1 MAASVWSSPLSDSVS
16 VWIDR
21 SLADTMPEVDVFVG
35 TGNFLDLPELA
46 GKWLELLHQATPR
59 MTRVAVMWDPGTG
72 DAQRRAVETGARALG
87 VVVQLF
93 AVRQRGELEAGVRL
107 AAEARADAMVI
118 LSSPLFSG
126 PALQSIAGLAVRSR
140 LPSIGLFPRYAEAGG
155 LLAYGPN
162 AVALYRQEA
171 GIVAKILKGARPAD
185 LPIVRPARFELV
197 VNVRTAKQLGVVVP
211 PELLGRADRIIE

>member
-1 MAASVWSSPLSDSVS
+1 MVFGDLHAFVPHTAEGVGFFLGLVAVGTEPIDLARELVRRSVDVIHAAGPQALHAASAATTTIPIVAHDFETDPVAAGFIASYARPGRN
-16 VWIDR
+16 I
-21 SLADTMPEVDVFVG
+21 
-35 TGNFLDLPELA
+35 TGMFLDLPELA

-140 LPSIGLFPRYAEAGG
+140 LPSIGLFPRYAEAGIG
-155 LLAYGPN
+155 
-162 AVALYRQEA
+162 
-171 GIVAKILKGARPAD
+171 K
-185 LPIVRPARFELV
+185 
-197 VNVRTAKQLGVVVP
+197 
-211 PELLGRADRIIE
+211 